1 MPRTPFSSRHIARAA
16 AIIIVVACT
25 GCWIGMLRLHQLREE
40 SLARWQRQL
49 AAHAELTAE
58 VIDGW
63 LDDRRIDARETA
75 LDAASFPAL
84 VNGHVAGNWSVAGDV
99 AALSARL
106 SALRQRHEYLS
117 VYVVDHNGRIVAR
130 ADGSD
135 PSTAEELRAAA
146 DMAHARRERI
156 VGPLL
161 LSSGSARLSIV
172 VPVTGTS
179 GSAVIALDPGR
190 TLFSYL
196 LREPGGTVTARTKLV
211 ALDGDAFRVL
221 SPSAYPASEP
231 LGLVIPADNAPR
243 LWRLG
248 AKDIDT
254 AGLFEDAGGTPIVS
268 ATRRVSG
275 TSWIVIR
282 AVDLAEAIGGADSQ
296 VRVEA
301 VLAIAIAAVFAVIA
315 LAIAV
320 DATKRRHAAAR
331 IAQLA
336 RTNAVILD
344 SVGEGI
350 VGLDGDGRIT
360 FANRAAGHLLHRD
373 PNAMLGEPLQPIAL
387 AHQEGD
393 ATLVRADGTTFPV
406 DYECVPIRENDA
418 AVGAVVAF
426 RDVSER
432 RRLEAELVHQAF
444 HDALTGLANRALFRD
459 RVEHALTRTGRN
471 SDHVAVCFLDLD
483 NFKAVNDGLGHEA
496 GDRLLCVVATRL
508 VGATRTHDTVAR
520 LGGDEF
526 ALLLEGVR
534 DDAEALAIIDR
545 VESAMRLPMSLEG
558 KAVSISAST
567 GIARG
572 GPDALA
578 EELLRNAD
586 VAMYRAKARGG
597 GAHAMFVP
605 EMHAAVLDRLELEA
619 DLRMA
624 IASQQF
630 HLLYQPVVELASG
643 RIVGVESLL
652 RWHHHTR
659 GLVTP
664 NDFIP
669 LAEESGLI
677 IPLGRWVL
685 NEACRQGALFG
696 GPALSISVNLSGR
709 QLQYAGLTDDV
720 VEALRSSGLPPD
732 RLVLEITESVIMQ
745 DTEATL
751 HKLEALKTLGIRL
764 AIDDFGTGYS
774 SLGYLQRFPIDILKL
789 DKTFV
794 DGVARGGT
802 DAALARAIIA
812 LGDTLH
818 LSTVAEGVEHAQQ
831 RDELLALG
839 CELAQGYLFARPLDA
854 DAIAVLQGCGP
865 AEAAA
870 H

>member
-1 MPRTPFSSRHIARAA
+1 MPRTPFSFRYIIRAA
-16 AIIIVVACT
+16 ALVLVVAST
-25 GCWIGMLRLHQLREE
+25 AVWIGMIRFHQLREAA
-40 SLARWQRQL
+40 LARWQRQL
-49 AAHAELTAE
+49 ASHAELTGE

-63 LDDRRIDARETA
+63 LEDRRIDARETA
-75 LDAASFPAL
+75 LDAAAFPAL
-84 VNGHVAGNWSVAGDV
+84 VNGHAIGNWDTAADT
-99 AALSARL
+99 AALTARL
-106 SALRQRHEYLS
+106 TAIRQRHQYLS
-117 VYVVDHNGRIVAR
+117 VYIVDARGRIVAR

-135 PSTAEELRAAA
+135 PSSADELRAAA
-146 DMAHARRERI
+146 DMRHARRERL
-156 VGPLL
+156 VGPMLL
-161 LSSGSARLSIV
+161 PSGSARLSIV

-179 GSAVIALDPGR
+179 GSAVIALDPGG
-190 TLFSYL
+190 TLFPYL
-196 LREPGGTVTARTKLV
+196 LREPGGTITARTKLI
-211 ALDGDAFRVL
+211 AQDGDTFRVL

-231 LGLVIPADNAPR
+231 FGLVIPADNAPS
-243 LWRLG
+243 LWLLG
-248 AKDIDT
+248 AKGIDT
-254 AGLFEDAGGTPIVS
+254 AGLFDDAGGTPIVS
-268 ATRRVSG
+268 ATRHVPG
-275 TSWIVIR
+275 TDWIVIR
-282 AVDLAEAIGGADSQ
+282 SVDVTEALSDANSRFRAEAA
-296 VRVEA
+296 
-301 VLAIAIAAVFAVIA
+301 LATAGCAILVVIA

-320 DATKRRHAAAR
+320 DATKRRRAAAR

-336 RTNAVILD
+336 HTNAVILD

-350 VGLDGDGRIT
+350 VGLDVDGHIT
-360 FANRAAGHLLHRD
+360 FANRAAGQLLRRE
-373 PNAMLGEPLQPIAL
+373 PRAMFGELLQPISL
-387 AHQEGD
+387 GQTDGD

-406 DYECVPIRENDA
+406 DYEVVPIREDA
-418 AVGAVVAF
+418 ATIGTVVAF

-459 RVEHALTRTGRN
+459 RVEHALTRTGRD

-496 GDRLLCVVATRL
+496 GDRLLCVVAARL

-545 VESAMRLPMSLEG
+545 VESAMRIPMSLDG
-558 KAVSISAST
+558 KSVSVSAST

-572 GPDALA
+572 GPESRA

-597 GAHAMFVP
+597 GTHAMFVP
-605 EMHAAVLDRLELEA
+605 EMHAAVLDRLELEG

-624 IASQQF
+624 IAAQQF

-643 RIVGVESLL
+643 RIVGVEALL
-652 RWHHHTR
+652 RWQHHTR
-659 GLVTP
+659 GLVMP
-664 NDFIP
+664 GEFIP

-685 NEACRQGALFG
+685 NEACRQGARFG

-709 QLQYAGLTDDV
+709 QLQHPGLTDDV
-720 VEALRSSGLPPD
+720 VDALRRSGLPPD

-745 DTEATL
+745 DTESTL
-751 HKLEALKTLGIRL
+751 HKLRALKKLGIRL

-794 DGVARGGT
+794 DNVARGGT

-812 LGDTLH
+812 LGDTLR

-854 DAIAVLQGCGP
+854 DAIGVLQGCGP